1 MATTNRTQ
9 PDPLAPLDH
18 IVFVLYQPQ
27 DVVNVGG
34 TARALGN
41 FGFRRLR
48 LVEPAA
54 FDAERIAG
62 IAHQAGPII
71 AAIERYPDL
80 PAALADCGIV
90 AATTGRPR
98 RFHHPRQTPRAAAP
112 ALLAA
117 ARPDAPVAILF
128 GREDNG
134 LPTNA
139 LDDAHY
145 LLTIPTAPDN
155 HSLNLAQAALL
166 IAYELRLAATSPPA
180 APAPPA
186 TPPAP
191 SAEPPALGAA
201 REAMFA
207 ALDTLLRTRGGVPG
221 ERLAYDLALLRAMLL
236 RALPRRDEAARL
248 THLFRRLAAP
258 PAGPEDAEDQ

>member
-1 MATTNRTQ
+1 MSA
-9 PDPLAPLDH
+9 LDS

-27 DVVNVGG
+27 DVVNVGA

-41 FGFRRLR
+41 FGLRRLR

-54 FDAERIAG
+54 YDPERMAG
-62 IAHQAGPII
+62 IAHQAGAII
-71 AAIERYPDL
+71 AGIERYPDL

-98 RFHHPRQTPRAAAP
+98 RVRHARQTPRAAAP

-134 LPTNA
+134 LPNSA
-139 LDDAHY
+139 LEAAHH
-145 LLTIPTAPDN
+145 LITIPAAPGN
-155 HSLNLAQAALL
+155 RSLNLAQAALV
-166 IAYELRLAATSPPA
+166 IAYELWLAAMTRPA
-180 APAPPA
+180 TAPAH
-186 TPPAP
+186 
-191 SAEPPALGAA
+191 AEPPALGRD

-207 ALDTLLRTRGGVPG
+207 AL
-221 ERLAYDLALLRAMLL
+221 ERLMAGVGGARAERLDYDMAILRAVLLRAQPH
-236 RALPRRDEAARL
+236 AKEAARL
-248 THLFRRLAAP
+248 THLFRRLAAAEW
-258 PAGPEDAEDQ
+258 PAGEAAE

>member
-1 MATTNRTQ
+1 MTTTDRAQ
-9 PDPLAPLDH
+9 PDPLAALDH

-54 FDAERIAG
+54 FDAERIGG

-71 AAIERYPDL
+71 TAIERYPDL

-134 LPTNA
+134 LPTSA

-166 IAYELRLAATSPPA
+166 IAYELRLAATARPA
-180 APAPPA
+180 APLAPPV
-186 TPPAP
+186 PP
-191 SAEPPALGAA
+191 AEPPALGAA

-207 ALDTLLRTRGGVPG
+207 ALETLLRTRGGVPG

-236 RALPRRDEAARL
+236 RALPRKDEAARL

-258 PAGPEDAEDQ
+258 PAAPEDAEDPNP

>member
-1 MATTNRTQ
+1 MATTDHGTR
-9 PDPLAPLDH
+9 DSIAVLDN
-18 IVFVLYQPQ
+18 IVFVLYKPQ
-27 DVVNVGG
+27 DVINVGG
-34 TARALGN
+34 TVRALGN
-41 FGFRRLR
+41 FGLRRLR

-117 ARPDAPVAILF
+117 ARLDAPVAILF

-134 LPTNA
+134 LPTSA

-166 IAYELRLAATSPPA
+166 IAYELRLAATARPT
-180 APAPPA
+180 APAPL
-186 TPPAP
+186 PPNP
-191 SAEPPALGAA
+191 PTEPPALGAA

-207 ALDTLLRTRGGVPG
+207 ALETLLRTRGGVPS

-236 RALPRRDEAARL
+236 RALPRKDEAARL
-248 THLFRRLAAP
+248 THLFRRLAALP
-258 PAGPEDAEDQ
+258 DARDDVEDPKP

>member
-1 MATTNRTQ
+1 MATTDRAQ
-9 PDPLAPLDH
+9 PDPVAALDH

-54 FDAERIAG
+54 FDAERIGG

-134 LPTNA
+134 LPTSA

-166 IAYELRLAATSPPA
+166 IAYELRLAATARPA
-180 APAPPA
+180 APLAPPV
-186 TPPAP
+186 PP
-191 SAEPPALGAA
+191 AEPPALGAA

-207 ALDTLLRTRGGVPG
+207 ALETLLRTRGGVPG

-236 RALPRRDEAARL
+236 RALPRKDEAARL

-258 PAGPEDAEDQ
+258 PDSPRRADDPEH

>member
-1 MATTNRTQ
+1 MATTEHAQ
-9 PDPLAPLDH
+9 PDPLAALDH

-134 LPTNA
+134 LPTSA

-166 IAYELRLAATSPPA
+166 IAYELRLATSHLA
-180 APAPPA
+180 APAPL
-186 TPPAP
+186 PPP

-207 ALDTLLRTRGGVPG
+207 ALETLLRTRGGVPG

-258 PAGPEDAEDQ
+258 PAAAEDAEDRQR